1 MTAITDITIVML
13 ILSTIMPAIVGII
26 AMKHPIHSAADLGL
40 VIRAV
45 RKSTRV
51 RQDDLAGAV
60 RVSRQ
65 FTHDAEQGKP
75 TVQLGRVLRL
85 LEELGIALNVDIPD
99 EASRTLATLQPSRP
113 RARRNAA
120 QRQVSR
126 TEDASEDPTA

>member
-1 MTAITDITIVML
+1 
-13 ILSTIMPAIVGII
+13 
-26 AMKHPIHSAADLGL
+26 MKHPINSAADLGL

-45 RKSTRV
+45 RKSTHV

-65 FTHDAEQGKP
+65 FTHDVEQGKP
-75 TVQLGRVLRL
+75 TVQLGRVLL
-85 LEELGIALNVDIPD
+85 LLRELGIALNVDIPD

-120 QRQVSR
+120 QRQVAR
-126 TEDASEDPTA
+126 VDEAGEDSEA

>member
-1 MTAITDITIVML
+1 
-13 ILSTIMPAIVGII
+13 
-26 AMKHPIHSAADLGL
+26 MKHPIESAADLGL

-45 RKSTRV
+45 RKSTNV

-65 FTHDAEQGKP
+65 FTHDVEHGKP
-75 TVQLGRVLRL
+75 TVQLGRVLL
-85 LEELGIALNVDIPD
+85 LLKELGIALNVEIPD

-120 QRQVSR
+120 QRHASR
-126 TEDASEDPTA
+126 FEEESAHSKA

>member
-1 MTAITDITIVML
+1 M
-13 ILSTIMPAIVGII
+13 
-26 AMKHPIHSAADLGL
+26 

-65 FTHDAEQGKP
+65 FTHDVEQGKP
-75 TVQLGRVLRL
+75 TVQLGRVLLL

-99 EASRTLATLQPSRP
+99 EASRTLATLQPPCP

-126 TEDASEDPTA
+126 TEEESEDPKA